1 MITRVYGTINSKE
14 VEFHP
19 IEDRPG
25 YWEGFGPKGL
35 IYQNIEI
42 WAENDRGKKGH
53 LRCTLVIRDYSPTQV
68 RLILFP
74 YAVSLFQNYRTSLLS
89 RR

>member
-14 VEFHP
+14 VEFTP
-19 IEDRPG
+19 IPDRPG

-35 IYQNIEI
+35 IYQDIEI
-42 WAENDRGKKGH
+42 WAENDEGRVGH
-53 LRCTLVIRDYSPTQV
+53 LQCTLVIREYSPTEV

-74 YAVSLFQNYRTSLLS
+74 YVVSLIQRYKTTLVS